1 MEKEQ
6 IFIQALKVMPN
17 RFSSNEFTK
26 KCKRFGLSD
35 FYIRNG
41 HCLTFLLQNCD
52 RGDSKRIWI
61 KRELSNTV
69 LFYDKNEL
77 NEENA
82 IKLLKSL
89 KIYKIL
95 KQNIEFKEI

>member
-1 MEKEQ
+1 M
-6 IFIQALKVMPN
+6 
-17 RFSSNEFTK
+17 
-26 KCKRFGLSD
+26 
-35 FYIRNG
+35 
-41 HCLTFLLQNCD
+41 
-52 RGDSKRIWI
+52 
-61 KRELSNTV
+61 SNTV

>member
-6 IFIQALKVMPN
+6 IFLQALKVMPN

-26 KCKRFGLSD
+26 KCTRFGLSD

-52 RGDSKRIWI
+52 RGESKRIWI
-61 KRELSNTV
+61 KRKLSNN
-69 LFYDKNEL
+69 LLSFNKYEL

-82 IKLLKSL
+82 INYLKSL
-89 KIYKIL
+89 KVYKIL
-95 KQNIEFKEI
+95 KQSTEFVEI